1 MINMDTEKDYG
12 EAHLNPLQ
20 RQNMRIFIEATKSL
34 MDSVG
39 EEGLSIRKIAAKAG
53 YNSATI
59 YNYFQD
65 LDELM
70 LFGSVSFFRDVFQKV
85 LEGRTDDMTWKD
97 RYIYFFRSLASV
109 SFRKPT
115 AFYNMFYG
123 PHSEEL
129 GRIMRVY
136 FNQLYP
142 EELNGIDAGFAQ
154 VMREGILVNKY
165 RLLFTNLLREEN
177 YTEEVEEITPVLLNS
192 LYHTFLHE
200 AIKRGKDFDV
210 EQKAAYFVNLVKTI
224 LDGSV
229 IISNY
234 QKEHD

>member
-65 LDELM
+65 LD
-70 LFGSVSFFRDVFQKV
+70 
-85 LEGRTDDMTWKD
+85 DMTWKD

-109 SFRKPT
+109 SFRKPK

>member
-97 RYIYFFRSLASV
+97 RYIYFFRSLAKSQRPSIICSMV
-109 SFRKPT
+109 PT
-115 AFYNMFYG
+115 VKSWDVLCG
-123 PHSEEL
+123 S
-129 GRIMRVY
+129 
-136 FNQLYP
+136 
-142 EELNGIDAGFAQ
+142 
-154 VMREGILVNKY
+154 ILTSSIPKSSMA
-165 RLLFTNLLREEN
+165 LM
-177 YTEEVEEITPVLLNS
+177 PVLP
-192 LYHTFLHE
+192 
-200 AIKRGKDFDV
+200 R
-210 EQKAAYFVNLVKTI
+210 
-224 LDGSV
+224 
-229 IISNY
+229 
-234 QKEHD
+234 

>member
-97 RYIYFFRSLASV
+97 RYIYFWLC
-109 SFRKPT
+109 
-115 AFYNMFYG
+115 
-123 PHSEEL
+123 H
-129 GRIMRVY
+129 
-136 FNQLYP
+136 
-142 EELNGIDAGFAQ
+142 
-154 VMREGILVNKY
+154 NKW
-165 RLLFTNLLREEN
+165 L
-177 YTEEVEEITPVLLNS
+177 I
-192 LYHTFLHE
+192 
-200 AIKRGKDFDV
+200 FD
-210 EQKAAYFVNLVKTI
+210 EK
-224 LDGSV
+224 
-229 IISNY
+229 
-234 QKEHD
+234 

>member
-70 LFGSVSFFRDVFQKV
+70 LFWFRELFFAMFSKRS
-85 LEGRTDDMTWKD
+85 WKD
-97 RYIYFFRSLASV
+97 VR
-109 SFRKPT
+109 T
-115 AFYNMFYG
+115 
-123 PHSEEL
+123 
-129 GRIMRVY
+129 
-136 FNQLYP
+136 
-142 EELNGIDAGFAQ
+142 
-154 VMREGILVNKY
+154 
-165 RLLFTNLLREEN
+165 T
-177 YTEEVEEITPVLLNS
+177 
-192 LYHTFLHE
+192 
-200 AIKRGKDFDV
+200 
-210 EQKAAYFVNLVKTI
+210 
-224 LDGSV
+224 
-229 IISNY
+229 
-234 QKEHD
+234 